1 MMQDCLGAC
10 PPMMLNIGQPP
21 DHSFDQPLG
30 LLSDCHRRIEY
41 FLDVLVKL
49 ERLASSQSLTV
60 EQQLQVEGALRYF
73 NSAAPRH
80 TADEE
85 ESLFPRLRASNAAA
99 AARALHVLSA
109 LERDHELADAHYRT
123 VERLWRRRMT
133 LGGLPESETRELRD
147 HLGILQAIYRDHI
160 AVEDRELF
168 PLAAKLL
175 SPVELRD
182 VGREMAARRR

>member
-1 MMQDCLGAC
+1 
-10 PPMMLNIGQPP
+10 MMLKIGQPP

-73 NSAAPRH
+73 DSAAPRH

-85 ESLFPRLRASNAAA
+85 ESLFPRLRASNETA
-99 AARALHVLSA
+99 AARALDVLSA

-133 LGGLPESETRELRD
+133 LGGLPESETRALRD
-147 HLGILQAIYRDHI
+147 HLGILQAIYRGHI

-168 PLAAKLL
+168 PLAARLL
-175 SPVELRD
+175 SSVELRD
-182 VGREMAARRR
+182 IGREMAARRR